1 MATAMMAKGE
11 KMNCDNCLRQ
21 GMCSY
26 EAEYKAIDDETAR
39 KITEEADK
47 ACAKCKELNCWECE
61 YVHWRH
67 KRREGVV

>member
-1 MATAMMAKGE
+1 
-11 KMNCDNCLRQ
+11 
-21 GMCSY
+21 MCSY